1 MIPPLILKHVQS
13 NLERESSSLPEV
25 NLGFTLFQAAL
36 QFKEG
41 SLRTTWYLKFKFN
54 FVGFT
59 KRTTSK
65 TRLFSSIILLNQI
78 QIKQANESN
87 TYLHVQQPA
96 DWGITYQTKK

>member
-13 NLERESSSLPEV
+13 NLERESSSLSEV
-25 NLGFTLFQAAL
+25 NSGFTLFQAAL

-59 KRTTSK
+59 KWTTSK
-65 TRLFSSIILLNQI
+65 TRLFSSKLLNQI

-87 TYLHVQQPA
+87 KYLHVQQPA